1 MNVSIIIAT
10 RNRANALLRTLH
22 ALTRLSIPQGLN
34 YEILVVDNGS
44 SDSTKEVIQ
53 SQQIINTTIKYHYEP
68 ILGKS
73 RALNRGLEFS
83 IGEII
88 LLTDD
93 DVEPHENWIFAMC
106 DPICMGLADAVS
118 GNVKLATHLVRP
130 WMSERHRSLLA
141 STEWIKSSRSQ
152 SLVGANMAFS
162 RKVLTIVPSFDVEL
176 GPGGLGFA
184 DDGLFAS
191 QLTSAG
197 LRIFS
202 AVDSNVIHHFDICR
216 LKRSEWISAA
226 MKHGA
231 SHAYVGHHWEHWSTY
246 MLRFR
251 LRKARNRLIT
261 LKKHLDH
268 SLSENWCSIDEID
281 CIYDYSLRYHHLIFS
296 DTRRYYSYHG
306 LVKLPNCEQ
315 SVVKR
320 HRKTVAEAEFEL

>member
-1 MNVSIIIAT
+1 MDVSIIIAT

-22 ALTRLSIPQGLN
+22 ALTRLSIPHGLK

-44 SDSTKEVIQ
+44 SDSTKEVIR
-53 SQQIINTTIKYHYEP
+53 SQQIINTTIQYHYEP
-68 ILGKS
+68 IFGKS
-73 RALNRGLEFS
+73 KALNRGLEFS

-118 GNVKLATHLVRP
+118 GNVKLATYLVRP

-162 RKVLTIVPSFDVEL
+162 RKVLAIVPSFDIEL

-184 DDGLFAS
+184 DDSLFAS

-197 LRIFS
+197 LRILN
-202 AVDSNVIHHFDICR
+202 AGDSNVIHHFDIGR

-226 MKHGA
+226 RKHGA

-246 MLRFR
+246 MLRLR
-251 LRKARNRLIT
+251 LRIARSRLIR
-261 LKKHLDH
+261 LKKHQDR
-268 SLSENWCSIDEID
+268 SLKEDWCSIDEIN

-296 DTRRYYSYHG
+296 DTRRHYSYHG
-306 LVKLPNCEQ
+306 LIKLPNREQ
-315 SVVKR
+315 SVVEQC
-320 HRKTVAEAEFEL
+320 RKTEVEADF